1 MADLFRFTLYH
12 YIFLMNGTVEGRVRG
27 WRTEKSATAKRKP
40 KRRKTVRT
48 GKRSRSGK

>member
-40 KRRKTVRT
+40 KKENCENREK
-48 GKRSRSGK
+48 KQKW